1 MQLSKTNVKTMSSL
15 EIAKM
20 TGKRHSD
27 VLETIRNVLIEADI
41 DSATFSAEYKDKSGK
56 TNVMFYLPRR
66 ECDLIIAGYSVKYRL
81 AIIDRWH
88 ELEQKQTDKEVQ
100 ARVRSEMRLEFR
112 PMTDA
117 IVESRNGKEIKSHHF
132 SNECDLLNRI
142 ALGATAAQ
150 YRRQFDIDD
159 KTPLRDILSKEQ
171 SACILSLQR
180 ANTVY
185 LLEGLSFD
193 DRKQRLK
200 SLYEKRHAEK
210 LMIEAMN
217 EA

>member
-1 MQLSKTNVKTMSSL
+1 MQLSKTNVQTMSSL

-20 TGKRHSD
+20 ANKEHK
-27 VLETIRNVLIEADI
+27 NVLADI
-41 DSATFSAEYKDKSGK
+41 RKTLDEVGILAADFLATRLVRGK
-56 TNVMFYLPRR
+56 EEVMFYLPRR
-66 ECDLIIAGYSVKYRL
+66 ECDLIIAGYSAKYRL

-88 ELEQKQTDKEVQ
+88 ELEQKQTDKEIQ
-100 ARVRSEMRLEFR
+100 SRVRSEMRLEFR

-159 KTPLRDILSKEQ
+159 KTPLRDILSKEK

-200 SLYEKRHAEK
+200 ALYEKRHAEK